1 MPPIK
6 DWHGFFLKKKRMRVT
21 SVFLFVLLGFG
32 FMLSAQKPQRVAYID
47 MNYILENIPEYQN
60 AQSQLNSKVEK
71 WQEKLDGLSAEIEQL
86 KTDLSNEKPL
96 LTNELIR
103 EREEDIDIKEQELKR
118 LQQAYFGP
126 TGDLFQLRKQLATPV
141 QDQVY
146 NAIQDISKNKRYDF
160 VFDRSSDLIMLYSNP
175 KFDISEL
182 VLNSIV
188 KNRKRQQIQDMRNE
202 RIAKAGAAA
211 TVPTVLDEEEAEA
224 DEFGEESDSDDE
236 AVPEDAGEVS
246 ETGEEPAVEKTEE
259 QLKLEERIR
268 KREELKARIKQ
279 QQEARTRM
287 RDSLKQVA
295 EEKRAAKLKEIE
307 ERKKQREEAIQKNN

>member
-1 MPPIK
+1 
-6 DWHGFFLKKKRMRVT
+6 
-21 SVFLFVLLGFG
+21 
-32 FMLSAQKPQRVAYID
+32 MLSAQKPQRVAYID
-47 MNYILENIPEYQN
+47 MNYILENIPKYQN
-60 AQSQLNSKVEK
+60 AQSQLNSKVKK
-71 WQEKLDGLSAEIEQL
+71 WQEKLDELSAEIDQL

-96 LTNELIR
+96 LTSELIR

-146 NAIQDISKNKRYDF
+146 NAIQDISKKKRYDF

-188 KNRKRQQIQDMRNE
+188 KNRKRQAIQDMKNE
-202 RIAKAGAAA
+202 RIAKAGAA
-211 TVPTVLDEEEAEA
+211 VPPTVLEGGDEAAEEEAVEA
-224 DEFGEESDSDDE
+224 
-236 AVPEDAGEVS
+236 A
-246 ETGEEPAVEKTEE
+246 TGEEIVTDGDAEVEVQKTEE

-268 KREELKARIKQ
+268 KREELKARIKE
-279 QQEARTRM
+279 QQEARARM

-307 ERKKQREEAIQKNN
+307 DRKKQREQAIQNNN

>member
-1 MPPIK
+1 LLYLPPIE

-21 SVFLFVLLGFG
+21 SVFLIVLLGFG

-60 AQSQLNSKVEK
+60 AQSQLNSKVKK
-71 WQEKLDGLSAEIEQL
+71 WQEKLDGLSAEIDQL

-96 LTNELIR
+96 LTSELIR

-146 NAIQDISKNKRYDF
+146 NAIQAISKQKRYDF

-188 KNRKRQQIQDMRNE
+188 KNRKRQAIQDMKNE
-202 RIAKAGAAA
+202 RIAKAGAA
-211 TVPTVLDEEEAEA
+211 VPPTVLEEGDEAAEEEAVEA
-224 DEFGEESDSDDE
+224 ATGDEIVTDG
-236 AVPEDAGEVS
+236 DAEV
-246 ETGEEPAVEKTEE
+246 EVQKTEE

-268 KREELKARIKQ
+268 KREELKARIKE
-279 QQEARTRM
+279 QQEARARM

-307 ERKKQREEAIQKNN
+307 DRKKQREQAIQNNN